1 MTTKSD
7 TQKTTTTWTR
17 MVLVLILGLSSTAC
31 QMPGGG
37 GLASAAA
44 APKSPIGSLVGQTL
58 GKGTGS
64 LLGTKAGSK
73 APQGPSTKLPPLPG
87 KKPADRLDFVGAA
100 GRAALGAAGKSGGGI
115 GVSKDQMGLNAK
127 NPEVGPAAAAKGKA
141 PAKTGSWWNP
151 LSW

>member
-1 MTTKSD
+1 MDTKSD
-7 TQKTTTTWTR
+7 TQKKTSTWTR
-17 MVLVLILGLSSTAC
+17 MALVLVLGLSSTAC

-44 APKSPIGSLVGQTL
+44 GPKSPIGSLVGQTL
-58 GKGTGS
+58 GKGGNGS

-73 APQGPSTKLPPLPG
+73 VPLGPSTKLPPPPP
-87 KKPADRLDFVGAA
+87 KKPADRMDFVGDV

-127 NPEVGPAAAAKGKA
+127 NPEVGPAAAAKGKT
-141 PAKTGSWWNP
+141 PAKTSSSWWP
-151 LSW
+151 F